1 MKLFTNFLDLA
12 VLEMNLKKYT
22 KADLIS
28 KVENLQNKMNSK
40 STRTN
45 SKFLINQIK
54 VYFSQVWDLILTFKN
69 LLFKLTLISL
79 IIKYFKKI
87 KLIRKI
93 WIIINTIVMGIFGIS
108 IFENS
113 LFDFFSNI
121 IYEIRFIS
129 GNIIDYLTNTNFYK
143 YLNNLFSNNKII
155 ENKDIIEN
163 KEIINN
169 KNKLVNKNENDLNEY
184 TKKIKTENQKWKNK
198 LLEDT
203 KSKLANW
210 INPVKEVI
218 EQPDIE
224 SNYKKY
230 LYLTAI
236 IITTSLTWYYFD
248 EIKTGGVSLI
258 EWLMSF
264 RAGPGDGTG
273 NDSNNSSTHIESNIP
288 IDTSDSDVIEV
299 LDKGKTRVLS
309 PSTSFENLNEKI
321 KESWSEGSNSPSSS
335 TETITPY
342 NTSEVQSLN
351 TSSSSAT
358 SLNIFEFIR
367 KNWRTRLDDD
377 TKTKMDF
384 IERSIELDLN
394 KDDALKLT
402 TYLAD
407 IFINYNKDVE
417 TYNFIKSSATD
428 IESLEGYKQS
438 LFYFRKWISK
448 YQGIILPE
456 STIIEKGS
464 IIDSPKILNKDIFE

>member
-1 MKLFTNFLDLA
+1 
-12 VLEMNLKKYT
+12 MNLNKYT

-28 KVENLQNKMNSK
+28 KIENFQNKMNSK

-54 VYFSQVWDLILTFKN
+54 VYFSQIWDLILTFKN

-93 WIIINTIVMGIFGIS
+93 WIIINTIVMGIFSIS
-108 IFENS
+108 IFDNS

-129 GNIIDYLTNTNFYK
+129 GNIIDYLSNTNFYK

-169 KNKLVNKNENDLNEY
+169 KKQISKSNENDLNEY

-230 LYLTAI
+230 LYLTTI

-273 NDSNNSSTHIESNIP
+273 NDTNNSSTHIETNFQSRLEKSTVSQKIELIDLSN
-288 IDTSDSDVIEV
+288 
-299 LDKGKTRVLS
+299 KGKTIDISNLS
-309 PSTSFENLNEKI
+309 
-321 KESWSEGSNSPSSS
+321 ES
-335 TETITPY
+335 
-342 NTSEVQSLN
+342 
-351 TSSSSAT
+351 
-358 SLNIFEFIR
+358 
-367 KNWRTRLDDD
+367 
-377 TKTKMDF
+377 
-384 IERSIELDLN
+384 
-394 KDDALKLT
+394 
-402 TYLAD
+402 
-407 IFINYNKDVE
+407 
-417 TYNFIKSSATD
+417 
-428 IESLEGYKQS
+428 
-438 LFYFRKWISK
+438 
-448 YQGIILPE
+448 
-456 STIIEKGS
+456 
-464 IIDSPKILNKDIFE
+464 

>member
-1 MKLFTNFLDLA
+1 
-12 VLEMNLKKYT
+12 MNLKKYT

-28 KVENLQNKMNSK
+28 KIENFQNKMNSK

-54 VYFSQVWDLILTFKN
+54 VYFSQIWDLILTFKN

-93 WIIINTIVMGIFGIS
+93 WIIINTIVRGIFSIS
-108 IFENS
+108 IFDNS

-129 GNIIDYLTNTNFYK
+129 GNIIDYLSNTNFYK

-169 KNKLVNKNENDLNEY
+169 KKQISKSNENDLNEY

-230 LYLTAI
+230 LYLTTI

-273 NDSNNSSTHIESNIP
+273 NDTNNSSTHIETNFQSRLEKSTVSQKIELIDLSN
-288 IDTSDSDVIEV
+288 
-299 LDKGKTRVLS
+299 KGKTIDISNLSESEIERRGFTS
-309 PSTSFENLNEKI
+309 PSLDDLNKNVTENWKI
-321 KESWSEGSNSPSSS
+321 RSMSPSSSSTSS
-335 TETITPY
+335 TETITPSSF
-342 NTSEVQSLN
+342 NTDNEKMSSISGLKQLTELVQELDPQKVSE
-351 TSSSSAT
+351 
-358 SLNIFEFIR
+358 
-367 KNWRTRLDDD
+367 
-377 TKTKMDF
+377 KMDW
-384 IERSIELDLN
+384 IENNL
-394 KDDALKLT
+394 KDKLRFKN
-402 TYLAD
+402 YIK
-407 IFINYNKDVE
+407 IFFMYI
-417 TYNFIKSSATD
+417 
-428 IESLEGYKQS
+428 
-438 LFYFRKWISK
+438 
-448 YQGIILPE
+448 
-456 STIIEKGS
+456 TIHE
-464 IIDSPKILNKDIFE
+464 

>member
-236 IITTSLTWYYFD
+236 IITTSLTWYYSD
-248 EIKTGGVSLI
+248 EIKTNFTALM

-264 RAGPGDGTG
+264 RTGPGDGTG
-273 NDSNNSSTHIESNIP
+273 NDSNNSSTHIETNFQSKLEKSTVSEKIELIDLSN
-288 IDTSDSDVIEV
+288 
-299 LDKGKTRVLS
+299 KGKTIDISNLSESEIERRGFTS
-309 PSTSFENLNEKI
+309 PSLDDLNKNVTEDWKI
-321 KESWSEGSNSPSSS
+321 RSMSPSSSSTSS
-335 TETITPY
+335 TETITPSSF
-342 NTSEVQSLN
+342 TSFNIDNEKMSSISGLKQLTELVQ
-351 TSSSSAT
+351 
-358 SLNIFEFIR
+358 
-367 KNWRTRLDDD
+367 
-377 TKTKMDF
+377 
-384 IERSIELDLN
+384 ELDPQKVSEKMEWIENNLKDIDNNEIKN
-394 KDDALKLT
+394 KIIESFK
-402 TYLAD
+402 D
-407 IFINYNKDVE
+407 IQFINDEFNSKFDI
-417 TYNFIKSSATD
+417 IKSKGLLND
-428 IESLEGYKQS
+428 NFKLNQIEFQNKKIQN
-438 LFYFRKWISK
+438 W
-448 YQGIILPE
+448 
-456 STIIEKGS
+456 IEKYS
-464 IIDSPKILNKDIFE
+464 DEIND